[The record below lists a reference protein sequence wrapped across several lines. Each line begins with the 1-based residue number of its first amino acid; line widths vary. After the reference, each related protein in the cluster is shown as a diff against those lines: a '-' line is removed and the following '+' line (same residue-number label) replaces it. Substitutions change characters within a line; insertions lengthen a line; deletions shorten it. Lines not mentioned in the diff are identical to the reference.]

1 MHFAGSKAHVNVRF
15 PCRPSNNNWDTDAT
29 APLSFNCRVRL
40 KSHDLF
46 LVVSQY
52 CNATSD
58 RDFCMICGAKSCN
71 FYIQDND
78 QSMDYGPVISSL

>member
-46 LVVSQY
+46 LIVSQY
-52 CNATSD
+52 CNATYIRQRLLCDLWGKKVATFTS
-58 RDFCMICGAKSCN
+58 RIMIKVGIKA
-71 FYIQDND
+71 
-78 QSMDYGPVISSL
+78 L

>member
-52 CNATSD
+52 
-58 RDFCMICGAKSCN
+58 FCMICGAKSC
-71 FYIQDND
+71 YLSRI
-78 QSMDYGPVISSL
+78 MIKVGIKAL